1 MKSFSYL
8 AFAVG
13 YRRVSL
19 VLLQHGKLAT
29 WQTSC
34 KAAEGVAETRAFAE
48 EAMELLQPQ
57 VVVFEDIRSGT
68 RKGKQSQRLMTAI
81 SEVAQN
87 SAAHSVAIKRERLF
101 RCRYAEAAHLAKCYP
116 DLADKTPSRRFFD
129 KEPHHVVLF
138 EALALA
144 DQAVRGS
151 SELLAANM

>member
-1 MKSFSYL
+1 M
-8 AFAVG
+8 
-13 YRRVSL
+13 
-19 VLLQHGKLAT
+19 LLQHGKLAT

-34 KAAEGVAETRAFAE
+34 KAAASVSETKAFVH
-48 EAMELLQPQ
+48 EALELLRPH
-57 VVVFEDIRSGT
+57 VIVFEDIKAGT

-81 SEVAQN
+81 AKVAGN
-87 SAAHSVAIKRERLF
+87 STAHSVAIKRERLF
-101 RCRYAEAAHLAKCYP
+101 RCRYAEASHLAKCYP
-116 DLADKTPSRRFFD
+116 DLADKTPTRRFFD